1 MSKLKNPSR
10 LSRRLGCWDNPS
22 GHKTCRCTQW
32 RITGR
37 RISVTFL
44 IFSALTETYLENYEW
59 TWFNITISYHPSFAS
74 FITLHPF
81 HWQLLQCQVFTLLYL
96 LQHWTIPPHT
106 IFSAILYKK
115 STSPPLPPLTYWSC
129 VCPRCIVLHHICNQ
143 YPISRCIYSSY
154 GRLQLW
160 W

>member
-1 MSKLKNPSR
+1 MSKLKNPGR

-22 GHKTCRCTQW
+22 GHKTCQCTPW

-44 IFSALTETYLENYEW
+44 IFSAQTETYLENYEW

-81 HWQLLQCQVFTLLYL
+81 HWQLLQCQVFTLLCL
-96 LQHWTIPPHT
+96 LQHWMLDNSTPYHFLSLSQSQCLP
-106 IFSAILYKK
+106 SDNE
-115 STSPPLPPLTYWSC
+115 TSPSVWLAAGSFRLISCINFDVMLMMMTLTD
-129 VCPRCIVLHHICNQ
+129 VHEIF
-143 YPISRCIYSSY
+143 
-154 GRLQLW
+154 
-160 W
+160 

>member
-1 MSKLKNPSR
+1 MKMFCRQALSEYSVYQSTPMSKLKNPSR

-44 IFSALTETYLENYEW
+44 IFSAQTETYLENYEW

-81 HWQLLQCQVFTLLYL
+81 HWQLLQCQVFTLLCL

-106 IFSAILYKK
+106 IFSVLA
-115 STSPPLPPLTYWSC
+115 SPSVCQVTMRPHLP
-129 VCPRCIVLHHICNQ
+129 
-143 YPISRCIYSSY
+143 Y
-154 GRLQLW
+154 GWQLVVFD
-160 W
+160 